1 MAWQRLDRDTTHEI
15 INSVKSA
22 AEPGLISTTA
32 SEVERAWLP
41 FYKDFYLYRI
51 TNFAAL
57 PSFTFEYLGDGKFFH
72 YLDGTTDPIY
82 AVNDK
87 KILHL
92 NEIHVVDYLAFYFKH
107 VTDPE
112 DGDIV
117 LVRNPHDMPMLDSLG
132 PAAVQAV
139 IQNHKP
145 PRVERLDGDK
155 GYMAKVDLYV
165 DGILLRATIN
175 VDNSGRVN
183 ITDRKM
189 IMNQV
194 AQSAE
199 TGNFVV

>member
-1 MAWQRLDRDTTHEI
+1 MNWKRLDRETTHQI
-15 INSVKSA
+15 IDSVKSA
-22 AEPGLISTTA
+22 AEPGLISATA

-51 TNFAAL
+51 TSFASL

-72 YLDGTTDPIY
+72 YLDGTNHPIY

-92 NEIHVVDYLAFYFKH
+92 DEIHVVDYLVFYFQH

-117 LVRNPHDMPMLDSLG
+117 LVRNPHDMPMLDSLDSS
-132 PAAVQAV
+132 AVQT
-139 IQNHKP
+139 IIRNYRP
-145 PRVERLDGDK
+145 PRVERLENDA

-165 DGILLRATIN
+165 DGILLRATIH
-175 VDNSGRVN
+175 VDHAGRVG
-183 ITDRKM
+183 IKDRKM
-189 IMNQV
+189 IINEVGQT
-194 AQSAE
+194 AE
-199 TGNFVV
+199 NGKFVV